1 MDAQAEQAEQE
12 VDQEIDLQELA
23 GQEQE
28 ADIEQEESPQMSAVE
43 QKAYDQGWRP
53 EDDFKGPSENWK
65 TPREYI
71 QAGEHMQQ
79 INALKSEFNERI
91 ENVNRYN
98 TAQTEAKIK
107 ELKLQ
112 QRATI
117 EEADTEAYDKKQVEI
132 DALNEQQAPQ
142 AQAQAGDPPEITAW
156 KAKNTWFND
165 QSDERGGVAVSV
177 WNNYLQ
183 KNPNATNEQALAH
196 VDSRIQSI
204 YPTTNENPRRDQP
217 NVTES
222 NTRRPSRKGRSLSMS
237 DLTNEE
243 RGEWNQFGS
252 MMFTEAEFLK
262 AASDKR
268 KTK

>member
-1 MDAQAEQAEQE
+1 MSDQAELEQE

-23 GQEQE
+23 AQEQDD
-28 ADIEQEESPQMSAVE
+28 DIEQEEAPQMSAVE

-98 TAQTEAKIK
+98 AAQTEAKIK

-112 QRATI
+112 QRVTI
-117 EEADTEAYDKKQVEI
+117 EEADTEAYDQKQVEI
-132 DALNEQQAPQ
+132 DALHEQQTTT
-142 AQAQAGDPPEITAW
+142 QAGDPPEIAAW
-156 KAKNTWFND
+156 KAKNTWFED
-165 QSDERGGVAVSV
+165 QTDERGGVAVSV

-204 YPTTNENPRRDQP
+204 YPTNNENPRRDQP
-217 NVTES
+217 NVTENNS
-222 NTRRPSRKGRSLSMS
+222 RRPSRKGRSLSMA
-237 DLTNEE
+237 DLTSEE
-243 RGEWNQFGS
+243 KGEWNQFGS